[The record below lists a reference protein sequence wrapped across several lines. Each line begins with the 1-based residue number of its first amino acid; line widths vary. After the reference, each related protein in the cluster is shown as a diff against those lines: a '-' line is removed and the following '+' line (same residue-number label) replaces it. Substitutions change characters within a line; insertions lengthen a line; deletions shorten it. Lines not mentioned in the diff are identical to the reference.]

1 MLLLYNKMESL
12 KRQFKL
18 LKKNQEALT
27 KAVKKLIDVTVEESK
42 IKSVKKDAYEEQDLE
57 YLIEKNRLDIR
68 SKGWLSKNV
77 TK

>member
-1 MLLLYNKMESL
+1 MESL

>member
-1 MLLLYNKMESL
+1 MFLLYKKMESL
-12 KRQFKL
+12 KRQVKL
-18 LKKNQEALT
+18 LKKNQEALK

-68 SKGWLSKNV
+68 SKGWLSKNF

>member
-1 MLLLYNKMESL
+1 MESL
-12 KRQFKL
+12 KRQVKL